1 MNNWRRLAAAAVL
14 VCALAVSG
22 CSSSQS
28 SASSGPASTSA
39 SSASSGTAVDSAT
52 EVDSAVA
59 AAQRQLSW
67 QLSGAQALT
76 VGTAEHGRK
85 VAVITKDTNPFIQ
98 AIVGGISSAAKASG
112 MGTLSSD
119 PATSAADVAQ
129 QVSQAVSEHA
139 AAVITVGF
147 TTAEISAPLQQAHAD
162 GIPVVQLFVTDP
174 GPVPASAKA
183 AGVFAYVSPCY
194 TCIGRAMADIV
205 IKDSKG
211 HGHAAFIGAPDV
223 GIAVLEANGFTQ
235 EIKQRCPDCT
245 ATVYNAPIAD
255 WGTQIP
261 SIATALAANPRIDY
275 VVPVFDTAAPL
286 VIPSL
291 EAAGAA
297 SRVSFVSS
305 NGDQAQL
312 QQMKSGSSPAW
323 TGNVGVDGSWI
334 GWASMD
340 EVYRALT
347 GKPALADERIGYRSL
362 TPADVDSLN
371 LSAPASSWYG
381 STDFTADYL
390 RLWGLS

>member
-1 MNNWRRLAAAAVL
+1 VMRWRRLAAVAAL
-14 VCALAVSG
+14 VCAPTLGG
-22 CSSSQS
+22 CSSAQQS
-28 SASSGPASTSA
+28 APSTPAASGSGGTSA
-39 SSASSGTAVDSAT
+39 VNAAVS
-52 EVDSAVA
+52 
-59 AAQRQLSW
+59 AAQQPLAW

-85 VAVITKDTNPFIQ
+85 VAVVTKDTNPFIQ
-98 AIVGGISSAAKASG
+98 AIVGGIAAAAGASG
-112 MGTLSSD
+112 MSTLRSD

-139 AAVITVGF
+139 AALITVGF
-147 TTAEISAPLQQAHAD
+147 TTDEIAAPLQQAHAA

-174 GPVPASAKA
+174 GAPPASATA

-205 IKDSKG
+205 IKDSGG
-211 HGHAAFIGAPDV
+211 HGQAAFIGAPDV

-235 EIKQRCPDCT
+235 EIKQRCPGCS
-245 ATVYNAPIAD
+245 AKVYDAPIAD

-261 SIATALAANPRIDY
+261 SIATAVAANPGIGY
-275 VVPVFDTAAPL
+275 VVPVFDTASPL
-286 VIPSL
+286 IIPSL
-291 EAAGAA
+291 EAADAA
-297 SRVSFVSS
+297 GRVKLVSS

-312 QQMKSGSSPAW
+312 QQMKSGATPRWA
-323 TGNVGVDGSWI
+323 GDVGVDGAWI

-347 GKPALADERIGYRSL
+347 GKPALADEKIGYRSF
-362 TPADVDSLN
+362 TPADVASLN
-371 LSAPASSWYG
+371 LSAPATSWYG
-381 STDFTADYL
+381 TADFTAGYL